1 MAGEWS
7 VVASRRMKNASYEK
21 KMFEAQRKAYEKHQM
36 YDADRA
42 LAHNTRLCAK
52 LGYTFP
58 QQISKISPVRT
69 ITKIKQVWVRKTI
82 IEEPCAYK
90 QEVQPAKQLKIT
102 TLTPT
107 RLADFTKVLL
117 DQCVSYGKTCEIIGK
132 TRKQTTK
139 IKRCSFRGRRFLKTE
154 TCHENGRQQRIDTNL
169 PVHVQALVLSVC
181 DRFDKFDEDDLQM
194 IKRGDSGLTFRH
206 PVQRNLFIVRG
217 RSDGALLN
225 ALDDVDFNTN
235 AIDYYTS
242 NSQAEKFWDGFA
254 TTYINQRREAHDHK
268 IHNPAVPLEECGK
281 RAAIFENIFHQTF
294 RINCSECLKTFDGL
308 SEEEICTRIHDAI
321 IRIEDMNRSFV
332 EGDPALK
339 ACLAS
344 MKLVTQFTHTHH
356 DTCLEVMKILDPTL
370 PTPANRVCEIAKLL
384 IQSKVHDPS
393 FLTISQ
399 NLLEVARW
407 ISKRSKG
414 AYDDLQGYKN
424 KVPPRGVIGNVL
436 ACDNQLDNNG
446 NFLWG
451 QRAYHAKRFLS
462 NFYEVVDPNDE
473 YDKHV
478 IRRTPNSQRHLAI
491 GKLIVVMDL
500 ERMRERMRGLPLVQT
515 GITQAC
521 ISKLNG
527 NIVYPCSCVTQ
538 DSGKP
543 LWSELVM
550 PTKEHI
556 SLGNTADPHLVDLPK
571 TDPPTM
577 YIVKDGYCYLNIF
590 LAMLIYVNEDA
601 AKSFTKFIRDRIQP
615 MLREWPKLK
624 DVATACYLIATFYPE
639 TLQAEI
645 PKILID
651 HETKTAHVLDTFGSL
666 TTNYHVLKANTVAQL
681 IRFAYN
687 DLQSEIKDYIVG
699 GDLVHT
705 SVVHILEH
713 LIKGIFDEKK
723 LLSIIEEDPFL
734 LILAIESPCVLIN
747 MYNNG
752 NFEKAMQYYSTRN
765 MGYVNIFAAMESFAK
780 KVSAADIFAEQL
792 QVMESAAAGIYAKLS
807 VAGTNNPTARYIKHH
822 LMVMMNRADMNQ
834 ELRAEGHTIF
844 DSRAY
849 EIIEKKYIKDIE
861 LAWTELSWC
870 GKLRVLRQSYYGKKQ
885 YTKCIKPREGA
896 DFGGIYNI
904 SPMLLVSGFREKF
917 HTQISCI
924 STKLQSTYSS
934 VKHVFR
940 GGIIKTAY
948 RCMPDMLKLMHVA
961 MVMSCVSTIIYS
973 VCATGAEYKKFKR
986 ESLKEQIEREEEMVI
1001 AIHAQFMRNRDF
1013 SGTQDEFLQFI
1024 NNRHPEL
1031 MTRAVCLT
1039 NEEVEHQKKSYSE
1052 IRLEQVIAFATLA
1065 TMLYDADRSDAVF
1078 KILQKIRACT
1088 GIISREVEH
1097 QGTQIDEPQMLKN
1110 LKNLTVDFE
1119 VAQEI
1124 PPLVATHDTTFEKW
1138 WNVQITQGR
1147 TSTHYRNKGEFIQF
1161 TRGNALSQC
1170 NKIAHMSGVQHFLIR
1185 GNVGSGKSTGLPR
1198 YLSEKGKILVLE
1210 PTRPLT
1216 ENVFQQLKSEP
1227 WCLDPTMQMR
1237 GRSVFGSTPITIMTT
1252 GFALHMFANNVDRL
1266 SEYQFIMFDECHV
1279 VDANAMAFSCL
1290 LEEYKFNGKI
1300 LSVSATPPG
1309 KESEFETEK
1318 PVDLRVFEDVT
1329 FDTFVTEQGTGSRLD
1344 ATAVCDSIL
1353 IYVASY
1359 NEVDSMS
1366 RLLNERG
1373 YTVTKVDGRTM
1384 NGSNKGNGLIDQKTH
1399 LNIDDELQHQVGRG
1413 RKHFIVATNIIE
1425 NGVTLNVDGVV
1436 DFGTKVVA
1444 DLDVDNRAIT
1454 YQKTPISYGERVQR
1468 LGRVG
1473 RFKKGYAFRIGTTK
1487 KGVLEVP
1494 AMTATEAAFLC
1505 FAYGLPVIT
1514 HNVSTTHL
1522 SNVTT
1527 LQARTMLQFEMPI
1540 FFMSE
1545 LVKFDGHMH
1554 PAIHAVLKPF
1564 KLRDSSISLRDT
1576 ALPQNAS
1583 DIWLTVGAYKNLGYK
1598 FTLPDDCKI
1607 PYYVNG
1613 VSSRIYEQVW
1623 DAVKTFRSSCCMRRM
1638 TSSCAGKIAYTLQT
1652 DIHAIPRTLAI
1663 IDGLIREEQVK
1674 HSHFLSISS
1683 NTTSSYNFTL
1693 NGLMD
1698 MLKSRYMKDHSVDN
1712 IQRLEMVKNQII
1724 EYSNANVDLHDV
1736 ELIKNFGALQTVVH
1750 ESKEKLISEV
1760 KLQGI
1765 WNKDLMCKDGIISLG
1780 VALGGLLIG
1789 WECYKH
1795 YFHTE
1800 VEHQAKSKRSRQ
1812 KMRFRDARDTKQG
1825 RVEYGDDGTV
1835 EQHFSRAYDKKE
1847 KKGNKSRQV
1856 SEKTRR
1862 FTHVYGFDP
1871 TEYNMI
1877 RFVDPLTGT
1886 TLDETTQPDM
1896 QLVKEHFNEM
1906 RESFVL
1912 DDKLDRQK
1920 VYKDPGIHAY
1930 FIKNSTN
1937 SALKVDLTLHN
1948 PNMICKSKIEAGFPE
1963 YEFELRQTGLP
1974 QEVEKANIP
1983 KSNEPEVEHEGV
1995 AALRGVANYN
2005 PIAEN
2010 ICILRNESDGHTRE
2024 MYGVGHGPFI
2034 VAPSHLFEHNNGTL
2048 SIRSTRGLYRI
2059 MNTCTLQVLPIE
2071 KRDIL
2076 LIRLPKDHPPFTQA
2090 IRFAEPDKLDR
2101 VLMVKMNFQQ
2111 NKNIIEFSE
2120 SSITVRQNDSFWKHW
2135 IATKAGYC
2143 GLPLINTRTKEVV
2156 GIHSLGAT
2164 DDSVNYFTSVNTDLI
2179 EKLQMRLEQ
2188 VQWVKGWKYNMN
2200 LLSWDGLHMRNSKPS
2215 AAFHTMKEVVVSNE
2229 HIVGDQTDTWL
2240 SRQFNAN
2247 LIVVGSVPG
2256 NLVTKHVVKGRCQLF
2271 QLYLD
2276 VDAQAKL
2283 FFEPLLGKYGKS
2295 LLNRQAFVRDFTKY
2309 DKPIIVGN
2317 VQTNHFEIALQDVIK
2332 LLQHL
2337 GIQNC
2342 NYVTIPDEIYSSMN
2356 MKAAVGALYHGK
2368 KKDYFEGMAHEE
2380 MIGLLKASCER
2391 LYMGKMGVWNGS
2403 LKAELRPMEKILENK
2418 TRTFT
2423 AAPLETLL
2431 GGKVCVDDFNN
2442 QFYNNH
2448 LKGPWTV
2455 GISKFYRGWDE
2466 LLSKLPNGWVYCD
2479 ADGSQFDSSL
2489 SPYLINSVLRI
2500 RLACME
2506 EWDVGEQML
2515 KNLYTE
2521 IVYTPIATPDGSL
2534 VKKFKGNNSG
2544 QPSTVVDN
2552 TLMVILAF
2560 KYSLRV
2566 CNVHAHEESD
2576 IIRMFGNGDDL
2587 LIAVNPDFEY
2597 LLDTMNTHFAD
2608 LGLNFDFSNRTKDKT
2623 ELWFMS
2629 HRGLMRDGIYI
2640 PKLEPERIAAILE
2653 WDRSVEPEHRLSAIC
2668 AAIIEAWGYD
2678 DLIYQIRRF
2687 YQWVLE
2693 QEPYKELA
2701 VQGKAP
2707 YLSETALRKLYLDS
2721 SVKTSELMEY
2731 YAAIYKDVLG
2741 DVETTVEVEHQ
2752 SGTGGDGAKVDAGGK
2767 DAETP
2772 IVQAAVTQAKAGD
2785 PPAAADTKP
2794 KASDPPAAPA
2804 AQPKASG
2811 PPPAP
2816 AAQAKVN
2823 EPPPAMPAA
2832 QMNGANGGRQ
2842 IVPTNRDRDVD
2853 AGSMG
2858 TFTIPRLKKISQK
2871 MRLPKVGQNTILN
2884 IDHLLTYK
2892 PDQRDLSN
2900 ARASHTQ
2907 FKYWYE
2913 QIKKEYDVDDEQMKI
2928 IMNGLMV
2935 WAIENGTSPN
2945 INGHWHMMD
2954 GEEQAEYPLKPVV
2967 EYAKPTLRQCLMHF
2981 SDAAEAYIELR
2992 NTEEPYMPRYGLLRN
3007 LNDRNLARY
3016 AFDFYE
3022 MNSRTPNRAREV
3034 HIQMKAAA
3042 IRGATNDVFGLDGN
3056 VGEVSENTER
3066 HVATDVNKNTHSYR
3080 GVRI

>member
-1 MAGEWS
+1 MAGEWC
-7 VVASRRMKNASYEK
+7 VVESRRMKNASYDK
-21 KMFEAQRKAYEKHQM
+21 KMFEAQRRAYERHQV
-36 YDADRA
+36 YNAERA
-42 LAHNTRLCAK
+42 LEHNTRLCEK

-58 QQISKISPVRT
+58 QRMASTQVVSEPIKT
-69 ITKIKQVWVRKTI
+69 KQVWVRKLKVVESCVQVCKSKSSRAHRMVVLT
-82 IEEPCAYK
+82 ATK
-90 QEVQPAKQLKIT
+90 QAELTKI
-102 TLTPT
+102 
-107 RLADFTKVLL
+107 LL
-117 DQCVSYGKTCEIIGK
+117 DQCAVYGKICEVIGN
-132 TRKQTTK
+132 TRRRATRLKSH
-139 IKRCSFRGRRFLKTE
+139 RFRGRNLLNTATR
-154 TCHENGRQQRIDTNL
+154 HESGYYKRIDSNL
-169 PVHVQALVLSVC
+169 PEITRPFILTLC
-181 DRFDKFDEDDLQM
+181 DQFDGLGEEDLPM

-206 PVQRNLFIVRG
+206 PIQQDLFVVRG
-217 RSDGALLN
+217 RSDGTLMN
-225 ALDDVDFNTN
+225 ALDNIDHKLNI
-235 AIDYYTS
+235 IDYYTS
-242 NSQAEKFWDGFA
+242 NSQAEKFWNGFA
-254 TTYINQRREAHDHK
+254 TTYVNQRRNAHDHTT
-268 IHNPAVPLEECGK
+268 HNTDIPLEECGK
-281 RAAIFENIFHQTF
+281 RVAILENIFHQSF
-294 RINCSECLKTFDGL
+294 RLNCSDCLKTYDGL
-308 SEEEICTRIHDAI
+308 TQEEVLARIHEAI
-321 IRIEDMNRSFV
+321 VRLEDVNKAFIEKDLSLGISLGV
-332 EGDPALK
+332 VK
-339 ACLAS
+339 S
-344 MKLVTQFTHTHH
+344 MAQLTHTHH
-356 DTCLEVMKILDPTL
+356 DNCLEIMKTLDPTL

-384 IQSKVHDPS
+384 IQSKVHDDS

-407 ISKRSKG
+407 ISKRARDSH
-414 AYDDLQGYKN
+414 DDLQGYKN

-500 ERMRERMRGLPLVQT
+500 ERMRERMRGLPLVQS

-651 HETKTAHVLDTFGSL
+651 HDTKTAHVLDTFGSL

-699 GDLVHT
+699 GDLLHT

-713 LIKGIFDEKK
+713 LVKGIFDEKK
-723 LLSIIEEDPFL
+723 LASIIEEDPFL
-734 LILAIESPCVLIN
+734 LILAIESPCVLMN

-752 NFEKAMQYYSTRN
+752 NFERVMQYYSTRN
-765 MGYVNIFAAMESFAK
+765 MDYVNIFAAMESFAK
-780 KVSAADIFAEQL
+780 KVSTADIFAEQL
-792 QVMESAAAGIYAKLS
+792 QIMEDAAADIHAKM
-807 VAGTNNPTARYIKHH
+807 ATTGNNNPTARYIKHH

-849 EIIEKKYIKDIE
+849 EIVEKKYIKDIE
-861 LAWTELSWC
+861 LAWTELNWF
-870 GKLRVLRQSYYGKKQ
+870 GKLRVLQQLYYGKKQ
-885 YTKCIKPREGA
+885 STKCIKPKEGA

-917 HTQISCI
+917 HTQTSYI
-924 STKLQSTYSS
+924 STKLLSTYSS

-948 RCMPDMLKLMHVA
+948 RCMPDMLKMMHVA
-961 MVMSCVSTIIYS
+961 IVMSCISTIIYS
-973 VCATGAEYKKFKR
+973 VCATGSEYKRFKR
-986 ESLKEQIEREEEMVI
+986 ESLKEQIEREEEMTI
-1001 AIHAQFMRNRDF
+1001 AIHAQFMRDQNF
-1013 SGTQDEFLQFI
+1013 NGTQDAFLQFI
-1024 NNRHPEL
+1024 SDRYPEL
-1031 MTRAVCLT
+1031 LTRAICLT
-1039 NEEVEHQKKSYSE
+1039 SEEVEHQKKSYSE
-1052 IRLEQVIAFATLA
+1052 MRLEQVIAFATLI
-1065 TMLYDADRSDAVF
+1065 TMLYDAERSDAVF
-1078 KILQKIRACT
+1078 KILQKIRSCT
-1088 GIISREVEH
+1088 SIISREVEH

-1119 VAQEI
+1119 VSQEI

-1147 TSTHYRNKGEFIQF
+1147 TASHYRNKGEFIQF
-1161 TRGNALSQC
+1161 TRGNALAQC

-1216 ENVFQQLKSEP
+1216 ENVFQQLKNEP

-1252 GFALHMFANNVDRL
+1252 GFALHMFANNIDRL
-1266 SEYQFIMFDECHV
+1266 NEYQFIMFDECHV

-1290 LEEYKFNGKI
+1290 LEEYKFSGKI

-1329 FDTFVTEQGTGSRLD
+1329 FDTFVSEQGTGSKLD

-1359 NEVDSMS
+1359 NEVDLMS

-1373 YTVTKVDGRTM
+1373 FTVTKVDGRTM
-1384 NGSNKGNGLIDQKTH
+1384 NGSNKSNSPIDQKTH
-1399 LNIDDELQHQVGRG
+1399 VNIDDELQHQIGRG

-1487 KGVLEVP
+1487 KGILEIP
-1494 AMTATEAAFLC
+1494 SMTATEAAFLC

-1554 PAIHAVLKPF
+1554 PAIHAILKPF

-1583 DIWLTVGAYKNLGYK
+1583 DIWLTVGTYKKLGYK
-1598 FTLPDDCKI
+1598 FTLPDDCKL

-1613 VSSRIYEQVW
+1613 VSSKIYEQVW

-1712 IQRLEMVKNQII
+1712 IQKLEMVKNQII

-1736 ELIKNFGALQTVVH
+1736 ELIKNFGSLQTVVH
-1750 ESKEKLISEV
+1750 ESKEALVTDIN
-1760 KLQGI
+1760 LQGV
-1765 WNKDLMCKDGIISLG
+1765 WNKELMCKDGIISFG
-1780 VALGGLLIG
+1780 VALGGILIG

-1812 KMRFRDARDTKQG
+1812 KLRFRDARDTKHG

-1835 EQHFSRAYDKKE
+1835 DQHFSRAFDKKE

-1974 QEVEKANIP
+1974 QEIERINVP
-1983 KSNEPEVEHEGV
+1983 KPNEPEVEHEGV
-1995 AALRGVANYN
+1995 STLRGVANYN
-2005 PIAEN
+2005 PIADN
-2010 ICILRNESDGHTRE
+2010 ICILQNESDGHIRE
-2024 MYGVGHGPFI
+2024 MYGIGHGPFVI
-2034 VAPSHLFEHNNGTL
+2034 VPSHLFEHNNGTL
-2048 SIRSTRGLYRI
+2048 TLRSTRGLYKI
-2059 MNTCTLQVLPIE
+2059 INTCTLQVLPIE
-2071 KRDIL
+2071 QRDIL
-2076 LIRLPKDHPPFTQA
+2076 VIRLPKDHPPFTQA
-2090 IRFAEPDKLDR
+2090 IQFAAPNKLDR
-2101 VLMVKMNFQQ
+2101 VLMLRMNFQQ
-2111 NKNIIEFSE
+2111 NKNIVEFSE
-2120 SSITVRQNDSFWKHW
+2120 SSITVKQNDSFWKHW
-2135 IATKAGYC
+2135 IATKSGYC
-2143 GLPLINTRTKEVV
+2143 GLPLVNTRTKEVV
-2156 GIHSLGAT
+2156 GIHSLGAI
-2164 DDSVNYFTSVNTDLI
+2164 DDSVNYFTSVNQDLI
-2179 EKLQMRLEQ
+2179 EKLNMKLEQ
-2188 VQWVKGWKYNMN
+2188 IHWVKGWKYNMN
-2200 LLSWDGLHMRNSKPS
+2200 LLSWDGLHMRGSKPS
-2215 AAFHTMKEVVVSNE
+2215 AAFRTMKEVTVSNE
-2229 HIVGDQTDTWL
+2229 HIVSRQADTWL
-2240 SRQFNAN
+2240 SRQFNSN

-2256 NLVTKHVVKGRCQLF
+2256 NLVTKHVVKGKCQLF
-2271 QLYLD
+2271 QLYLS
-2276 VDAQAKL
+2276 VDTQAKS

-2309 DKPIIVGN
+2309 DKPIVVGN
-2317 VQTNHFEIALQDVIK
+2317 VQTNQFEIALDDVTS
-2332 LLQHL
+2332 LLRNL
-2337 GIQNC
+2337 GIWNC
-2342 NYVTIPDEIYSSMN
+2342 NYVTIPDEIYNSMN

-2368 KKDYFEGMAHEE
+2368 KKDYFEGMSSESMAE
-2380 MIGLLKASCER
+2380 LLKASCER
-2391 LYMGKMGVWNGS
+2391 LYTGKMGVWNGS
-2403 LKAELRPMEKILENK
+2403 LKAEIRPMEKILENK

-2466 LLSKLPNGWVYCD
+2466 LLSKLPNGWIYCD

-2489 SPYLINSVLRI
+2489 SPYLLNSVLRI

-2506 EWDVGEQML
+2506 DWELGEQML
-2515 KNLYTE
+2515 RNLYTE

-2560 KYSLRV
+2560 KYALRV
-2566 CNVHAHEESD
+2566 CNVHEHEESD
-2576 IIRMFGNGDDL
+2576 VIMMFGNGDDL
-2587 LIAVNPDFEY
+2587 LIAVNPDYEY
-2597 LLDTMNTHFAD
+2597 LLDTMGTHFAD
-2608 LGLNFDFSNRTKDKT
+2608 LGLNFDFTNRTKDKA

-2629 HRGLMRDGIYI
+2629 HRGLLYEGVYI

-2701 VQGKAP
+2701 AQGKAP

-2721 SVKTSELMEY
+2721 SIKTSELMEY
-2731 YAAIYKDVLG
+2731 YNAIYKDVLE
-2741 DVETTVEVEHQ
+2741 DVPAMVEVEHQ
-2752 SGTGGDGAKVDAGGK
+2752 SGEGAKVDAGGSEK
-2767 DAETP
+2767 TVSDAAAKTETP
-2772 IVQAAVTQAKAGD
+2772 KSATAATSAATAPAAVA
-2785 PPAAADTKP
+2785 P
-2794 KASDPPAAPA
+2794 KASDPPTVETQAKGSDPPPTTPVM
-2804 AQPKASG
+2804 QPKVNNTSTNG
-2811 PPPAP
+2811 S
-2816 AAQAKVN
+2816 QA
-2823 EPPPAMPAA
+2823 
-2832 QMNGANGGRQ
+2832 GANLQ
-2842 IVPTNRDRDVD
+2842 VAPTNRDRDVD
-2853 AGSMG
+2853 AGSVG
-2858 TFTIPRLKKISQK
+2858 TFTVPRLKKISQK
-2871 MRLPKVGQNTILN
+2871 MRLPKIGQNTVLN

-2900 ARASHTQ
+2900 ARASHMQ
-2907 FKYWYE
+2907 FKYWYD
-2913 QIKKEYDVDDEQMKI
+2913 QIKKEYDVDDEQMKV

-2954 GEEQAEYPLKPVV
+2954 GDEQIEYPLKPVV

-3022 MNSRTPNRAREV
+3022 MNSRTPSRAREA

-3042 IRGATNDVFGLDGN
+3042 IRGATNDMFGLDGN

-3066 HVATDVNKNTHSYR
+3066 HVATDVTKNTHSYR
-3080 GVRI
+3080 GVKL